1 MHRTQRLDTSADM
14 HVQVCFELSDTELAT
29 CDKGSCQPIMS
40 QYIIFFYLNS
50 TVYNGENV
58 TKIVHI
64 FVTDPGL
71 TPISL
76 NVFLYV
82 SVSLSET
89 EFLNSDFGAE

>member
-1 MHRTQRLDTSADM
+1 MPAYYES
-14 HVQVCFELSDTELAT
+14 V
-29 CDKGSCQPIMS
+29 
-40 QYIIFFYLNS
+40 YNFFYLNS

-58 TKIVHI
+58 TKIVHN